1 MIAFINSI
9 LFKVLESYKIILIFL
24 MLPKRKD
31 LRIRDIK
38 NSLKFLQE
46 VSQVELGG
54 KLGFFFFFN
63 LATSHGMWDLSFMN
77 RN

>member
-1 MIAFINSI
+1 
-9 LFKVLESYKIILIFL
+9 

-54 KLGFFFFFN
+54 KLGFFFFN
-63 LATSHGMWDLSFMN
+63 LATSHDMWDLSFMN

>member
-38 NSLKFLQE
+38 NLLKFLQE

-54 KLGFFFFFN
+54 KLGFFFFF
-63 LATSHGMWDLSFMN
+63 F
-77 RN
+77 

>member
-1 MIAFINSI
+1 
-9 LFKVLESYKIILIFL
+9 

-54 KLGFFFFFN
+54 KLGFFF
-63 LATSHGMWDLSFMN
+63 
-77 RN
+77 

>member
-38 NSLKFLQE
+38 NLLKFLQE

-54 KLGFFFFFN
+54 KLGFFFFF
-63 LATSHGMWDLSFMN
+63 LIWPHLMACGILVS
-77 RN
+77 

>member
-9 LFKVLESYKIILIFL
+9 LFKVLESYKIILIFF

-54 KLGFFFFFN
+54 KLGFFFFN
-63 LATSHGMWDLSFMN
+63 LATSHDMWDLSFMN

>member
-54 KLGFFFFFN
+54 KLGFFFF
-63 LATSHGMWDLSFMN
+63 LIWPHLMACGILVS
-77 RN
+77 